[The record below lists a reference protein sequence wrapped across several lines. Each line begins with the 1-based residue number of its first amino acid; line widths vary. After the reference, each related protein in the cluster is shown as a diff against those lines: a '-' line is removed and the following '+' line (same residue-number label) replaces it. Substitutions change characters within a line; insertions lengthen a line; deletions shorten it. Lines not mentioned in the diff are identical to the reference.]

1 MTNLVDKDHFF
12 NTLFLFHF
20 LKSESS
26 SVVSNSFAAP
36 WTIQSMEF
44 SSPEY
49 WSGNHSLLQGIFLTQ
64 GLNPGLPHCRQILY
78 QLSYKGSHF
87 LKPTLNQFKIYPC
100 FDRFLFEGK
109 MLNLIELFLENWI
122 VLVCRYHRIQSVFR

>member
-1 MTNLVDKDHFF
+1 MV
-12 NTLFLFHF
+12 
-20 LKSESS
+20 
-26 SVVSNSFAAP
+26 
-36 WTIQSMEF
+36 F

-64 GLNPGLPHCRQILY
+64 GLNPGLPHWQILY

-109 MLNLIELFLENWI
+109 MLNLIELFLEN
-122 VLVCRYHRIQSVFR
+122 